1 MLLFRL
7 EPCHYFWNWG
17 SYPSIK
23 SALKEDSLCLKKKIL
38 DGRAPDYLSEKLL
51 SLKYHKSHDK
61 RVSVALS
68 SFYSTYQRHEA
79 NALL

>member
-23 SALKEDSLCLKKKIL
+23 SALKEDSLCLKKKSWMDVHRITSL
-38 DGRAPDYLSEKLL
+38 RNCYL
-51 SLKYHKSHDK
+51 
-61 RVSVALS
+61 
-68 SFYSTYQRHEA
+68 
-79 NALL
+79 